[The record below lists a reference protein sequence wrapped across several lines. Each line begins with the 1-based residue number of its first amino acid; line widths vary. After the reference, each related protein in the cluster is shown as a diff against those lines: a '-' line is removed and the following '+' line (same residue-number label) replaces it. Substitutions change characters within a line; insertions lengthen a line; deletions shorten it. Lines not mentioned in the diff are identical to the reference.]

1 MALICFSLRTSG
13 TEHLVRCLFAIH
25 LAFNGPIQ
33 MVALA
38 SFLVAEIE
46 ALHNRAL
53 IAVETSGFRN
63 SVKQCTLRNRWGG
76 GGWIRRISVMV
87 FR

>member
-13 TEHLVRCLFAIH
+13 TEHLVTCSFAIH

-46 ALHNRAL
+46 AVYTIGR
-53 IAVETSGFRN
+53 S
-63 SVKQCTLRNRWGG
+63 
-76 GGWIRRISVMV
+76 
-87 FR
+87 